1 MKKWMAI
8 PALAGAIVLGGVT
21 MVANADKS
29 ETKTEIKTE
38 SAGFLTVE
46 EVEKK
51 AVEAVGGHVTEIE
64 YEKSKGI
71 YEVEVKN
78 EGTEYDLD
86 IDAATGDIIYEDK
99 SVEKERGNSLTVL
112 EADKNKKNFKVDA
125 KHITADEAIA
135 IAMKKAQGKVTD
147 LELDEDDG
155 RAYYEIDI
163 EDGVYEYEFEIDAIT
178 GEVLDFEKNRD
189 DD

>member
-29 ETKTEIKTE
+29 EPEPTAK
-38 SAGFLTVE
+38 GFLKVE
-46 EVEKK
+46 EIEKR
-51 AVEAVGGHVTEIE
+51 AVEAVGGYVTEIE

-71 YEVEVKN
+71 YEVEVKS
-78 EGTEYDLD
+78 EGVEYELD
-86 IDAATGDIIYEDK
+86 IDATSGDIIYEDK
-99 SVEKERGNSLTVL
+99 SVDKKQENSLAVL
-112 EADKNKKNFKVDA
+112 KDDGNKKNAKVHE
-125 KHITADEAIA
+125 KHITTDEAIA
-135 IAMKKAQGKVTD
+135 IAMKSAQGTVTD

-155 RAYYEIDI
+155 RVYYEIEI

-178 GEVLDFEKNRD
+178 GEVLDFEKDRD

>member
-1 MKKWMAI
+1 MDDMKKWIVI

-29 ETKTEIKTE
+29 ETASTSKE
-38 SAGFLTVE
+38 FLMVE

-78 EGTEYDLD
+78 EGTEYELD
-86 IDAATGDIIYEDK
+86 IDATTGEIIYEEK
-99 SVEKERGNSLTVL
+99 SVQKKQEPSLSVLKEDKHKEKS
-112 EADKNKKNFKVDA
+112 KVDE
-125 KHITADEAIA
+125 KYITADEAIA
-135 IAMKKAQGKVTD
+135 IAMKTAQGTVTE
-147 LELDEDDG
+147 LELDKDDG
-155 RAYYEIDI
+155 RVQYEI
-163 EDGVYEYEFEIDAIT
+163 EVKDGVYEYEFEIDAMT
-178 GEVLDFEKNRD
+178 GEVLDFEKDRD

>member
-29 ETKTEIKTE
+29 ETEPTSK
-38 SAGFLTVE
+38 GHLTVE

-51 AVEAVGGHVTEIE
+51 AVEAVGGQVTEIE
-64 YEKSKGI
+64 YEKSKGK
-71 YEVEVKN
+71 YEVEVRS
-78 EGTEYDLD
+78 EGVEYDLD
-86 IDAATGDIIYEDK
+86 IDATTGDIIYEDK
-99 SVEKERGNSLTVL
+99 SVEKEQRNSLTVL
-112 EADKNKKNFKVDA
+112 ETEKNTKNSKVDS
-125 KHITADEAIA
+125 KYITADEAIA
-135 IAMKKAQGKVTD
+135 IAMKSAQGTVTD
-147 LELDEDDG
+147 LELDDDDG
-155 RAYYEIDI
+155 RVHYDIEI

-178 GEVLDFEKNRD
+178 GEVLDFEKDRD